1 MWLEAFNRLQK
12 KRLQYLIWFCG
23 VSFFVTNILV
33 QGLEI
38 KEEAEHT
45 RRSVLKQT
53 FYKSASALRQQWEL
67 EGKPARLE
75 IAKIDVE
82 FTARGWPVV
91 ITDGQL
97 DCQKMWGLLAS
108 RTGSVS
114 FIQFR
119 SKKELRSVRY
129 NSCYYQISDGNW
141 LELYFKN
148 ERIRINGFL
157 TDEASFL

>member
-1 MWLEAFNRLQK
+1 MWLEAFNRRQK
-12 KRLQYLIWFCG
+12 RRLQHFIWFCG
-23 VSFFVTNILV
+23 S
-33 QGLEI
+33 GLIVAAMLTKGIEI
-38 KEEAEHT
+38 KQEAEHA
-45 RRSVLKQT
+45 RLSVLKQT

-75 IAKIDVE
+75 IATIDVE
-82 FTARGWPVV
+82 FTPRGWPVV
-91 ITDGQL
+91 ITDGQM
-97 DCQKMWGLLAS
+97 DCQKMWDLLAS
-108 RTGSVS
+108 RGGSVS

-119 SKKELRSVRY
+119 SKKELRSGRY

-157 TDEASFL
+157 TDQASFL